1 MREGGQRAC
10 PTCRAPMGEGR
21 SLLGKVLVENMK
33 HQCECCK
40 KMMPFKT
47 LKQHQMECNYRRVVC
62 PGGEV
67 GLGLSKVLKKVLK
80 KVNLLKKVLKKVNLL
95 KKALKKAL
103 KKVNLLKKALK
114 KALKKVNLLK
124 KGLKKE
130 QPVKKVNSRKCI
142 HSKK

>member
-1 MREGGQRAC
+1 M
-10 PTCRAPMGEGR
+10 
-21 SLLGKVLVENMK
+21 
-33 HQCECCK
+33 CE
-40 KMMPFKT
+40 
-47 LKQHQMECNYRRVVC
+47 Q
-62 PGGEV
+62 
-67 GLGLSKVLKKVLK
+67 GLGLSKV
-80 KVNLLKKVLKKVNLL
+80 
-95 KKALKKAL
+95 L

>member
-1 MREGGQRAC
+1 MNELQLQLILKGSLYKIRTFHLCLIFQPRSEQRMVIA
-10 PTCRAPMGEGR
+10 
-21 SLLGKVLVENMK
+21 VLWRK
-33 HQCECCK
+33 
-40 KMMPFKT
+40 
-47 LKQHQMECNYRRVVC
+47 
-62 PGGEV
+62 EV

-103 KKVNLLKKALK
+103 KKVNLLKK
-114 KALKKVNLLK
+114 
-124 KGLKKE
+124 GLKKE

>member
-1 MREGGQRAC
+1 MHKGTRDDYIVWNERETTAEKFC
-10 PTCRAPMGEGR
+10 HSCALNT
-21 SLLGKVLVENMK
+21 LLSDAVVL
-33 HQCECCK
+33 QDLFIC
-40 KMMPFKT
+40 
-47 LKQHQMECNYRRVVC
+47 
-62 PGGEV
+62 EV

-103 KKVNLLKKALK
+103 KKVNLLKK
-114 KALKKVNLLK
+114 
-124 KGLKKE
+124 GLKKE